1 MNRKNF
7 LVTGGTGF
15 IGSNICK
22 LLLKKNYNVK
32 IFDNN
37 FRGSLNKIAN
47 IEKKVQFIKGDI
59 RNSKSLNKAMKGT
72 DAVIHLA

>member
-1 MNRKNF
+1 MRNKKNF

-22 LLLKKNYNVK
+22 LLIELGHEVT

-37 FRGSLNKIAN
+37 SRGELKRIRELNK
-47 IEKKVQFIKGDI
+47 KVKFIKLILEI
-59 RNSKSLNKAMKGT
+59 RKNFLK
-72 DAVIHLA
+72 V

>member
-1 MNRKNF
+1 MRNKKNF

-22 LLLKKNYNVK
+22 LLIELGHEVT

-37 FRGSLNKIAN
+37 SRGELKRIRELNK
-47 IEKKVQFIKGDI
+47 KVKFIRGDI
-59 RNSKSLNKAMKGT
+59 RDKKKFFKSL
-72 DAVIHLA
+72 

>member
-1 MNRKNF
+1 MGNKKNF

-22 LLLKKNYNVK
+22 LLIELGHEVT

-37 FRGSLNKIAN
+37 SRGELKRI
-47 IEKKVQFIKGDI
+47 IK
-59 RNSKSLNKAMKGT
+59 
-72 DAVIHLA
+72 